1 MVIGAHW
8 IRGGWGQWRSVGGGG
23 SWDLLEVIGV
33 NWGIIRTQWG
43 SMCITGGQWE

>member
-23 SWDLLEVIGV
+23 VLGIYWNSLGLIG
-33 NWGIIRTQWG
+33 G
-43 SMCITGGQWE
+43 